1 MSTIAMRFK
10 SVFVPS
16 TRRNSQP
23 TSSIHSSFP
32 TSEPIT
38 PILTHP
44 PSEAQPGQTF
54 PSTTPRA
61 STGSSTIY
69 FSVEQPDSTHDHRP
83 RANTTGR
90 ATQRTR
96 ITYYGSSAPGSPPGR
111 PPREVRINQI
121 QARCR
126 TSRCPLSRVTAS
138 DPFCASSFS
147 FAASTVSEGF
157 MIALF
162 SSFFLYIAFVHPNTS
177 EYLQPCTFTTSS
189 KNTTATNFDVD

>member
-38 PILTHP
+38 PILTHSP
-44 PSEAQPGQTF
+44 PEAQPGQMF
-54 PSTTPRA
+54 PSTTPRASTTPSA

-69 FSVEQPDSTHDHRP
+69 FSVEQSDATHVHRP

-90 ATQRTR
+90 ATQRPR
-96 ITYYGSSAPGSPPGR
+96 MTYYGSSAPGSPPRSPTTGSTYQ
-111 PPREVRINQI
+111 PSPSALSYVKMPVIPGVSPRLGLLLALCWNTDLTVPIY
-121 QARCR
+121 
-126 TSRCPLSRVTAS
+126 STAS

-157 MIALF
+157 MI
-162 SSFFLYIAFVHPNTS
+162 S
-177 EYLQPCTFTTSS
+177 ECPPT
-189 KNTTATNFDVD
+189 